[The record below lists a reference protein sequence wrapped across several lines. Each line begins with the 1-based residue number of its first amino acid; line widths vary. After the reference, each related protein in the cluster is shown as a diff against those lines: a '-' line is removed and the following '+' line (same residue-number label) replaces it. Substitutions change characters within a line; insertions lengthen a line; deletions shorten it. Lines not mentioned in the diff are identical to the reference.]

1 MSKFH
6 INKHGVPAPCR
17 AQKGN
22 CPYGGEDSHFD
33 TQEEAQEYA
42 NKLHSEEFGVLGG
55 VDNNEHTQK
64 YTQSFEFSSQELS
77 DMKGKYA
84 NVDYDGKSFS
94 GEVIGTYYDGDGSHN
109 NGVIIQGSDGTVKHI
124 KAHRMH
130 KLEIVG
136 DDTETPQRDVI
147 SEARELINTIDTRI
161 KKVREPKLSHGPGS
175 VKSDYDL
182 DTLIELHSQ
191 YVTTDEHDPVKNVQ
205 SMFDHVAGKSG
216 KLYRYNDTDNPYLE
230 THNYNFYEEIRNLEK
245 YLEEEEYFDE
255 YYGYGEEGRKDF
267 ERNVADHEE
276 LHDYTRSLAVEYG
289 KDFEEKVVLSGK
301 YSFEE
306 QDEIQGEYRRALADK
321 VRRFLAD

>member
-6 INKHGVPAPCR
+6 INKHGVPAPCK
-17 AQKGN
+17 AKPGN
-22 CPYGGEDSHFD
+22 CPYGGSESHFN
-33 TQEEAQEYA
+33 TIEEAQEYA
-42 NKLHSEEFGVLGG
+42 NRLHAEEFGVLGG
-55 VDNNEHTQK
+55 VDNNGHTKK
-64 YTQSFEFSSQELS
+64 YTESFEFSSQELD

-84 NVDYDGKSFS
+84 NVNYDGKSFS
-94 GEVIGTYYDGDGSHN
+94 GEVIGTYYAGDGSHN

-136 DDTETPQRDVI
+136 DDTETSQRDVI
-147 SEARELINTIDTRI
+147 SEARELLNTIDTRI
-161 KKVREPKLSHGPGS
+161 KKVREPKLSRGPGS
-175 VKSDYDL
+175 IKSDYDL

-205 SMFDHVAGKSG
+205 SMFDYVAGKSG
-216 KLYRYNDTDNPYLE
+216 KLYRYDDKDNPYLE
-230 THNYNFYEEIRNLEK
+230 NHGYNFYMEIRNLER
-245 YLEEEEYFDE
+245 YLEKEEYFDE
-255 YYGYGEEGRKDF
+255 YYGYGEKGRKDF

-289 KDFEEKVVLSGK
+289 KDFEKEVVLSGK

-306 QDEIQGEYRRALADK
+306 QDKIQAEYRRALADK